1 MPDAPSRPPAPFG
14 STFVPAAAAFLTCF
28 VIGVGLSLLFGVDV
42 RMAIPAGFTVSAIV
56 AAYAVMSGRRRRGC
70 D

>member
-1 MPDAPSRPPAPFG
+1 MAGTPIRPPAPFG

-28 VIGVGLSLLFGVDV
+28 VLGVGLSLLFGVEA
-42 RMAIPAGFTVSAIV
+42 RLAIPAGFVCSTLVAVYAVSA
-56 AAYAVMSGRRRRGC
+56 SRRRRGQ